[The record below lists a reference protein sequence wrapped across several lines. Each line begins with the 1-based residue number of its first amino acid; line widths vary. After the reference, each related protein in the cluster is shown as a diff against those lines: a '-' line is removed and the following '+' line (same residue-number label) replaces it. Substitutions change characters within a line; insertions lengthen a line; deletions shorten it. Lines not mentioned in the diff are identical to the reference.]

1 MEESRHPNIEAE
13 LEDAM
18 QSFRDSPSK
27 TSDTV
32 EEDKGELNIHVECI
46 EYDGWK
52 CLLVKEDREWLIYID
67 DIPTHLHEFGDEQ
80 NVKSELH
87 NGLLCLRVDEDLYL
101 LTISKDG
108 KAKTSPY
115 GTVSTTHDTS
125 ARVVDNE
132 RPTEEISKLPTELG
146 PSEKENLT
154 LTCKD
159 RIRLRKRN
167 NKWSLC
173 FGETETRLDFDEGA
187 VVSLVT
193 NEEDTYIQADGSLYE
208 VCVNSDG
215 NISVKKVP
223 EAVVVETSTEDN
235 LIAYK
240 HGKRDEAPSDDRCPV
255 VPSHS
260 GLATHFENEK
270 DSNKSQSLRFHTEK
284 AGKPHDRM
292 LSQSLHSG
300 IPDLNP
306 AVKGSMKR
314 DANTTK
320 TAGKE
325 DKGTP
330 VMDKTRSRET
340 NKNNPETSVPI
351 FPDDKNAPS
360 NILAEDI
367 ATNKQNET
375 AAMDGNRM
383 LVTGANHCNK
393 GMVLYTKNDY
403 IG

>member
-27 TSDTV
+27 TSDNG
-32 EEDKGELNIHVECI
+32 EADKGELNVECV

-52 CLLVKEDREWLIYID
+52 CRLVKEDRQWRIYID
-67 DIPTHLHEFGDEQ
+67 GIPTHLHELVDEQ
-80 NVKSELH
+80 NVKLELH
-87 NGLLCLRVDEDLYL
+87 NDLLCLRVDEDLYL

-132 RPTEEISKLPTELG
+132 RPTEEKSKPHTELG
-146 PSEKENLT
+146 PPEKENPT
-154 LTCKD
+154 LTYKAQDDC
-159 RIRLRKRN
+159 IRLLKKD
-167 NKWSLC
+167 NKWSLF

-187 VVSLVT
+187 AVSLVT
-193 NEEDTYIQADGSLYE
+193 NDEDTYIQTDGSLYE
-208 VCVNSDG
+208 VCVNADG

-235 LIAYK
+235 LVTYK
-240 HGKRDEAPSDDRCPV
+240 HGKRDEVPSDDRCPV
-255 VPSHS
+255 IPSHS
-260 GLATHFENEK
+260 GLGTHFENEK

-306 AVKGSMKR
+306 AVNWGSMKR

-320 TAGKE
+320 TAE
-325 DKGTP
+325 REVKGTP
-330 VMDKTRSRET
+330 VMDKTRNRET
-340 NKNNPETSVPI
+340 NENIPETSAPI

-367 ATNKQNET
+367 APNKQNEK
-375 AAMDGNRM
+375 ASMDGNR
-383 LVTGANHCNK
+383 K
-393 GMVLYTKNDY
+393 GMINIFRLMILDY
-403 IG
+403 LSSGY